1 MINRLEVLSKLEFS
15 EEEREDIQIFLD
27 DMVKKFDKLKEI
39 DTENIEPMSHL
50 FPINNIFRE
59 DIVRNSN
66 DKEAIFFQAPDKKNG
81 YFRVPKTID

>member
-15 EEEREDIQIFLD
+15 QEEREDIQNFLD
-27 DMVKKFDKLKEI
+27 DMEKKFDKLKEI

-59 DIVRNSN
+59 YIVQNSN
-66 DKEAIFFQAPDKKNG
+66 DREAIFFNTSDKKNG